1 VKIFDRLRSQEVQDF
16 IKEHALDEPHRLLL
30 KGKSIFNVPTS
41 LVVDQIVGRKKAKEK
56 LPTWYQNGEVIYPP
70 SINLEQSSSERAARF
85 KVELLTTEFGK
96 VTLEKFCALDLSGG
110 YGVDSFF
117 MSQKINELD
126 MVDPDEGLME
136 IAKHNHIQLGSSNIK
151 YFNTTAAEFLKSS
164 SRNFDFIYVDPSRRS
179 KENKK
184 VISLSHCEP
193 NLIELQNLIW
203 TTTKRLIVKASP
215 LLDIQQGIKEL
226 HNVKKVVV
234 LSVDNE
240 CKELLFFCEKTFEA
254 EAMIDTVNLENNA
267 ITISFRMSDERI
279 AKAEFSDPLKFLY
292 EPNASL
298 LKGGAFKTVSRIFG
312 VPKIHPNTHLYTSTS
327 LIQDFPG
334 RIFEIENFV
343 TAKTGLQKIFPQK
356 KANVITRN
364 YPLTAE
370 ELKNK
375 MDLKDG
381 GEQYLIGFSGRER
394 KFLVAA
400 KRLL

>member
-1 VKIFDRLRSQEVQDF
+1 MKIFDRLRSQDVQDF
-16 IKEHALDEPHRLLL
+16 IKDHALDEPHRLLL

-56 LPTWYQNGEVIYPP
+56 LPTWYQNKEVIYPP
-70 SINLEQSSSERAARF
+70 SINLEQSSSERVARF
-85 KVELLTTEFGK
+85 KAELLTTEFGK
-96 VTLEKFCALDLSGG
+96 VNLEKFCALDLSGG

-151 YFNTTAAEFLKSS
+151 YFNTTADEFLKSS
-164 SRNFDFIYVDPSRRS
+164 TRNFDFIYVDPSRRS

-226 HNVKKVVV
+226 HNVKKVIV

-240 CKELLFFCEKTFEA
+240 CKELLFVCEKTFEG

-267 ITISFRMSDERI
+267 ITISFRMSDERM

-298 LKGGAFKTVSRIFG
+298 LKGGAFKTVSRIFA

-343 TAKTGLQKIFPQK
+343 TAKTSLQKIFPQK

-381 GEQYLIGFSGRER
+381 GEQYLIGFSGRKK